1 MLKPIA
7 PELELFVF
15 SLNYIQKNMA
25 NCQITRNESQS
36 FRDSFQRISSR
47 KNSEKNFDSSDYL

>member
-25 NCQITRNESQS
+25 NCQITQNEIQS
-36 FRDSFQRISSR
+36 FRDSFQIISSR
-47 KNSEKNFDSSDYL
+47 KNSEKNFDSGDYL